1 MVQQAQVV
9 RRSGFEGVYPFIS
22 ESPYNW
28 INFFKMDPVGNPFI
42 AGAGVPPPELAG
54 RPDPLERAGIALQRL
69 CQRRRASS
77 FIFVGALRN
86 GLIAKGMIYSPAHGD
101 TAFTVPLFDEFLRR
115 TIPSWHTP
123 YQKPQAH

>member
-1 MVQQAQVV
+1 
-9 RRSGFEGVYPFIS
+9 
-22 ESPYNW
+22 
-28 INFFKMDPVGNPFI
+28 MDPVGNPFI

-54 RPDPLERAGIALQRL
+54 RPDPLERAGIALQRV

-77 FIFVGALRN
+77 FISVGAPRN
-86 GLIAKGMIYSPAHGD
+86 GLIARGMIYSLAHGD